1 MTASRKSEPTR
12 PLFLD
17 SPEAADHFLSSIET
31 ARVLAIDTEGASFH
45 RYVDRI
51 YLLQL
56 STDAHHAI
64 LDPLKVASP
73 SRLGALLESRDVEV
87 VFHDADYDLRLLH
100 QDYGWRV
107 TNIFDTRVAAQL
119 LGIKAFGLAALL
131 DSYFGVKLDKKHQR
145 ADWSMRPLTADML
158 DYAAQD
164 TMHLLGL
171 RERLRSSLEQKGRWS
186 WAQEEFNRLEGTQWQ
201 AEEDGSSFLRL
212 KGARDL
218 SRRELALLRELVAWR
233 DGVAKG
239 LDRSTF
245 RVVTND
251 VLLELSRRS
260 PRTME
265 DLRSIKGIGRGI
277 LENRG
282 GEILEAVAR
291 GRAIPDA
298 DLPRF
303 PKAPRWERDPHFD
316 ERVARLKRVR
326 DEAAADLDLDPGV
339 LCARD
344 RLEAVARAKPRHI
357 DEVREIP
364 ELRGWQIELLGP
376 AFVKSLRDVPNG
388 ESGAAG
394 AVTAAAASGASTP
407 AAKPKAAAGS
417 EAVTGDD
424 EGSPYRD
431 G

>member
-1 MTASRKSEPTR
+1 M
-12 PLFLD
+12 
-17 SPEAADHFLSSIET
+17 
-31 ARVLAIDTEGASFH
+31 
-45 RYVDRI
+45 
-51 YLLQL
+51 
-56 STDAHHAI
+56 
-64 LDPLKVASP
+64 
-73 SRLGALLESRDVEV
+73 
-87 VFHDADYDLRLLH
+87 
-100 QDYGWRV
+100 
-107 TNIFDTRVAAQL
+107 
-119 LGIKAFGLAALL
+119 
-131 DSYFGVKLDKKHQR
+131 
-145 ADWSMRPLTADML
+145 
-158 DYAAQD
+158 
-164 TMHLLGL
+164 
-171 RERLRSSLEQKGRWS
+171 
-186 WAQEEFNRLEGTQWQ
+186 
-201 AEEDGSSFLRL
+201 
-212 KGARDL
+212 
-218 SRRELALLRELVAWR
+218 LRELVAWR

-291 GRAIPDA
+291 GRAVPDA

-394 AVTAAAASGASTP
+394 AVSQAAASGVSTP
-407 AAKPKAAAGS
+407 VAKPKAAAGS